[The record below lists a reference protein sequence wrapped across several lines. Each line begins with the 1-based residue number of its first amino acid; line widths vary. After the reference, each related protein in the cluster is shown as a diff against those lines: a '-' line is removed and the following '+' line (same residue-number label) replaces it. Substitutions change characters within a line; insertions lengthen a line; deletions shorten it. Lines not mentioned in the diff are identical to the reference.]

1 MSAFFL
7 LCFLFG
13 AMIAHHHRIAGIK
26 FKLTIGVEFPTINF
40 FEGLNIEIFALTFF
54 AGHHSHCNV
63 VTETEGIAF
72 VGVRSVVSITRGLSE
87 HAHFFFIEFEGGFA
101 IGEEAIEGNARSGD
115 EVECPRAG
123 EGARRR
129 GFLFWFLAGVCLEAN
144 KEQE

>member
-26 FKLTIGVEFPTINF
+26 FKLTIGVEFPTIYF
-40 FEGLNIEIFALTFF
+40 FKGLNIEIFALTFF

-72 VGVRSVVSITRGLSE
+72 VGVRSVVSITRCLSE
-87 HAHFFFIEFEGGFA
+87 HAHFFFIEFEGWFP
-101 IGEEAIEGNARSGD
+101 IGVETIEGNPRSG
-115 EVECPRAG
+115 
-123 EGARRR
+123 
-129 GFLFWFLAGVCLEAN
+129 N
-144 KEQE
+144 KVKGP